1 MFDFISEMLEN
12 SIGRIILLVLIAL
25 LLTCPGI
32 FFSCNRELTNLEKFC
47 AIDVD
52 IAKAGINKTVLQEQF
67 KSDPLNCRI
76 NVEQHK
82 RKRFM
87 LVNTEQSNALGK
99 QFVTQ
104 LEKLNILWQDK
115 KAQGRCSNILKRL
128 AAVLP
133 KHFTPPEKIYILD
146 TPEVNACCLPDGTVI
161 VFRGLLK
168 EFNDD
173 ELAYVIGHE
182 LGHGVARHSAEM
194 LSKTM
199 IQELAIDAFLEKD
212 SGLFKITGTYIAAF
226 ITNLKYSR
234 TQENEADRLA
244 LYFLNKAGFPLDG
257 AITALE
263 KFKANAGENSEWKE
277 IVSTHPHPD
286 KRLKNVN
293 KSITQLQKNPDHV
306 WGGLKDALIEKAKV
320 EAVKY
325 YLERK
330 KTNQLEKNG
339 VKTQEAL

>member
-1 MFDFISEMLEN
+1 MFDFISDLLEN
-12 SIGRIILLVLIAL
+12 AIGRIILLVSVAL
-25 LLTCPGI
+25 LLTVPGI
-32 FFSCNRELTNLEKFC
+32 FFSCEPELTNLDKFC
-47 AIDVD
+47 AIDID
-52 IAKAGINKTVLQEQF
+52 IVKAGINKTALQEQF
-67 KSDPLNCRI
+67 KSDPLNCRV

-87 LVNTEQSNALGK
+87 LVNTAQTNAIGK
-99 QFVTQ
+99 QFVDQ
-104 LEKLNILWQDK
+104 LEKLNILWHDT
-115 KAQGRCSNILKRL
+115 KAQARCSNILKRL

-146 TPEVNACCLPDGTVI
+146 TPEVNACCLPDGKVV

-168 EFNDD
+168 KFNDD
-173 ELAYVIGHE
+173 ELAYVIAHE

-212 SGLFKITGTYIAAF
+212 SGLFKITGTYIAKF

-244 LYFLNKAGFPLDG
+244 LYFLNKAGFSFDG
-257 AITALE
+257 AVSALN
-263 KFKANAGENSEWKE
+263 KFKAAAGKNSEWKE
-277 IVSTHPHPD
+277 ILSTHPHPE

-293 KSITQLQKNPDHV
+293 RSITQLQKNPDHV
-306 WGGLKDALIEKAKV
+306 WSGLNDVLIEKGKIQAIKI
-320 EAVKY
+320 

-330 KTNQLEKNG
+330 KANQLENNG
-339 VKTQEAL
+339 VKLQERL